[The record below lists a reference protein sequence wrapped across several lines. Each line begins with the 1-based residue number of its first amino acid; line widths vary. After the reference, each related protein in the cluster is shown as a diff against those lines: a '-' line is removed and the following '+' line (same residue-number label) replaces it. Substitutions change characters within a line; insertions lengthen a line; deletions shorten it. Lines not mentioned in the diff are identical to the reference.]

1 MNTFKKIYCRAFQ
14 LAFRIVLPV
23 LPYRDPKIIN
33 KIPEIVKILEKEK
46 HKKPIIITDNTIKSL
61 GLTTELETSLKENGY
76 EYALFTET
84 VPNPTTEV
92 VEKAVKM
99 YIENN
104 CDCIIA
110 FGGGSP
116 MDCAK
121 ATGARIARPKA
132 SLSKLAGLLRVH
144 WKIPTLIAIPTTAGT
159 GSETTL
165 AAVITDSETRHK
177 YTMNDFALIPP
188 YAVLDPKVTHSLP
201 THIAATTGI
210 DALTHAVEAYI
221 GGTTCKKSREDAETA
236 VKLIFENIEKAAI
249 DKDINSQKNMLVAAH
264 RAGRAFS
271 MSYVGYIHAV
281 SHSLSGKYDMPHGL
295 TNAIILPIV
304 LEKYGNTVYKKLA
317 KLARCANIS
326 VNECSDEI
334 LAKKFIEAI
343 RDLNKKLGIP
353 EKISGINGQ
362 DIPEMAKYA
371 DKEANPLYPVPILW
385 DANELEQIYYDV
397 ME

>member
-1 MNTFKKIYCRAFQ
+1 MKTIKKIYCRTFQ
-14 LAFRIVLPV
+14 LVFRIASPI
-23 LPYRDPKIIN
+23 LPYRDPKIIHHVTDIH
-33 KIPEIVKILEKEK
+33 KTLKEK
-46 HKKPIIITDNTIKSL
+46 GFKNPIIITDRTIKSL
-61 GLTTELETSLKENGY
+61 GLTDELENSLKEHNFD
-76 EYALFTET
+76 YALFSET

-99 YIENN
+99 YNDNN

-121 ATGARIARPKA
+121 ATGARIARPKKNLTQ
-132 SLSKLAGLLRVH
+132 LSGLLKVH
-144 WKIPTLIAIPTTAGT
+144 WKLPAIIAIPTTAGT
-159 GSETTL
+159 GSETTV

-188 YAVLDPKVTHSLP
+188 YAVLDPHVTHSLP
-201 THIAATTGI
+201 THIAASTGI

-236 VKLIFENIEKAAI
+236 IKLIFENIEKAAI
-249 DKDINSQKNMLVAAH
+249 DKDIKAQEQMLIAAH

-271 MSYVGYIHAV
+271 RSYVGYIHAV

-295 TNAIILPIV
+295 TNAIILPVV
-304 LEKYGNTVYKKLA
+304 LEKYGSKVYKKIA
-317 KLARCANIS
+317 KLARCANIEY
-326 VNECSDEI
+326 NECNNEV
-334 LAKKFIEAI
+334 LAIKFIDAI
-343 RDLNKKLGIP
+343 KDLNKRLGIP
-353 EKISGINGQ
+353 EKISGINEA
-362 DIPEMAKYA
+362 DIPKMAKYA

-385 DANELEQIYYDV
+385 DAKELEQIYYDI

>member
-132 SLSKLAGLLRVH
+132 SLSKLAGLLRVY

>member
-1 MNTFKKIYCRAFQ
+1 MRIIKKLYCRAFQ
-14 LAFRIVLPV
+14 LAFRIVLPI

-33 KIPEIVKILEKEK
+33 KIPEITKILEKEK
-46 HKKPIIITDNTIKSL
+46 YKKPIIITDNTIKSL
-61 GLTTELETSLKENGY
+61 GLTEELETSLKKNGY
-76 EYALFTET
+76 VYALFSET

-121 ATGARIARPKA
+121 ATGARIARPKT

-201 THIAATTGI
+201 AHLAATTGM

-221 GGTTCKKSREDAETA
+221 GGTTCKKTRNDAETA
-236 VKLIFENIEKAAI
+236 VKLIFENIEKAAT
-249 DKDINSQKNMLVAAH
+249 DKDINAQKNMLVAAH

-295 TNAIILPIV
+295 TNAIILPVV
-304 LEKYGNTVYKKLA
+304 LQKYGKTVYKKLA
-317 KLARCANIS
+317 KLAKCANIGDS
-326 VNECSDEI
+326 NNNDEI
-334 LAKKFIEAI
+334 LAKKFICAI
-343 RDLNKKLGIP
+343 KDLNKRLGIP
-353 EKISGINGQ
+353 EKIIGINSH
-362 DIPEMAKYA
+362 DISKMAKYA

-385 DANELEQIYYDV
+385 DAKELEQVYYDV

>member
-1 MNTFKKIYCRAFQ
+1 
-14 LAFRIVLPV
+14 
-23 LPYRDPKIIN
+23 
-33 KIPEIVKILEKEK
+33 
-46 HKKPIIITDNTIKSL
+46 
-61 GLTTELETSLKENGY
+61 
-76 EYALFTET
+76 
-84 VPNPTTEV
+84 
-92 VEKAVKM
+92 
-99 YIENN
+99 
-104 CDCIIA
+104 
-110 FGGGSP
+110 

-121 ATGARIARPKA
+121 ATGARIARPKKELA
-132 SLSKLAGLLRVH
+132 KLAGLLRVH
-144 WKIPTLIAIPTTAGT
+144 WKLPTIIAIPTTAGT

-188 YAVLDPKVTHSLP
+188 YAVLDSKITQSLP
-201 THIAATTGI
+201 THIAATTGM

-249 DKDINSQKNMLVAAH
+249 EKDIKAQKEMLIAAH

-271 MSYVGYIHAV
+271 KSYVGYIHAV

-317 KLARCANIS
+317 KLAECANIS
-326 VNECSDEI
+326 CNKYSDEI

-343 RDLNKKLGIP
+343 KDLNKKLGIP
-353 EKISGINGQ
+353 EKISGINEQ
-362 DIPEMAKYA
+362 DITEMAKYA
-371 DKEANPLYPVPILW
+371 NKEANPLYPVPILW
-385 DANELEQIYYDV
+385 DAKELEQIYYDV
-397 ME
+397 MER